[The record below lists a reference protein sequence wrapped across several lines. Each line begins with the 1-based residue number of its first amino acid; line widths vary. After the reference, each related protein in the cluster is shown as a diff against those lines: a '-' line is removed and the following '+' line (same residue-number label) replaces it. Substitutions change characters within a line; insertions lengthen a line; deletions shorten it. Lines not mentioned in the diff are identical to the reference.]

1 MGQAVMQSAAD
12 LITQQV
18 RQCHIDDIKDL
29 SAFLAEQTTPIVIK
43 GVCAH
48 WPMVQSAQNG
58 DTQALKYLTNIASD
72 APVRA
77 FSAPA
82 QVQGRYFYNAD
93 MTDLNF
99 TQYASNLLALLK
111 TLQQALTIDTPDSY
125 YMGSTACDYCAPA
138 FTAENPLQVTNHACL
153 KSLWVGNHSRIAAH
167 YDNADNLACVGAG
180 SREFILFPPAQID
193 NLYIGP
199 LEFTPA
205 GQAISLVDF
214 TAPDFNRF
222 PRFKNALNSAQIAKL
237 EPGDGIFIP
246 TLWWHHVSANSHF
259 NVLVNYWWRQAAD
272 YLANPFDAMLHSM
285 LAIKDLP
292 QSQREHWQQ
301 FFTHYVFS
309 DNKQLGAEVAPHAK
323 GILGDID
330 EQTARRIRQL
340 LLQKLNR

>member
-1 MGQAVMQSAAD
+1 MQSLAHQ
-12 LITQQV
+12 IQQQV
-18 RQCHIDDIKDL
+18 KQYHIDDISDL
-29 SAFLAEQTTPIVIK
+29 PAFLAEQTTPIVIK

-48 WPMVQSAQNG
+48 WPMVQSAYRS
-58 DTQALKYLTNIASD
+58 DTDALKYLANIASNS
-72 APVRA
+72 PVRA
-77 FSAPA
+77 FTAKA
-82 QVQGRYFYNAD
+82 KEQGRYFYNTD

-99 TQYASNLLALLK
+99 TQYASNLVELITTLK
-111 TLQQALTIDTPDSY
+111 QTLNTQAPDSY
-125 YMGSTACDYCAPA
+125 YMGSTASDYCAPE
-138 FTAENPLQVTNHACL
+138 FTTQNPLNVTSHHCL
-153 KSLWVGNHSRIAAH
+153 TSLWVGNHSRIAAH

-180 SREFILFPPAQID
+180 SREFILFSPEQVD

-214 TAPDFNRF
+214 MAPDFNRF
-222 PRFKNALNSAQIAKL
+222 PRFKNALDNAQIAKL

-246 TLWWHHVSANSHF
+246 TLWWHHVSAHSQF
-259 NVLVNYWWRQAAD
+259 NVLVNYWWRQAPD

-292 QSQREHWQQ
+292 QSQKNHWQK
-301 FFTHYVFS
+301 FFEHYVFS
-309 DNKQLGAEVAPHAK
+309 EDKKLDAQIVPHVK

-330 EQTARRIRQL
+330 EQTARRVRQL